1 VGCFVCR
8 NFAKVQILD
17 MKPGDVYIVR
27 IPELGTHEQSGTRPV
42 VVIARVTKTI
52 VTVVP
57 CTGNKLALRFPY
69 TYEIEPTKR
78 NGLSVSSIALV
89 FHIRALDSSFLKD
102 KIGELDKKELAN
114 IRKQARQLIG

>member
-1 VGCFVCR
+1 
-8 NFAKVQILD
+8 

-27 IPELGTHEQSGTRPV
+27 IPELGTHEQSGTRPA

-52 VTVVP
+52 VTIIP

-69 TYEIEPTKR
+69 TYEVEATKR
-78 NGLSVSSIALV
+78 NGLSVSSVALI
-89 FHIRALDSSFLKD
+89 FHIRAIDSAFLKE
-102 KIGELDKKELAN
+102 KIGKLDKKVLSN